1 MPASSRRT
9 VPKNHRR
16 QVLQPTKYA
25 AVISKLDLRRAQ
37 SRTDLRI
44 NSARLNDSV
53 QTVCGKWLP
62 RCRPRRLVST
72 RSSDCEIDHVTVCGS
87 QLCRNGTFAV
97 ANGLDGLLVHA
108 NTTILSPLRRR
119 HLYSSVPAGRFVFE
133 TAGFYPYNGVRA
145 DMAVADAGGCR
156 LAESAIDLV
165 TGGAGFIG
173 SHLVD
178 RLIAQ
183 GRSVRVFDSFV
194 VGRRANLKQ
203 HEEGSRLQIIEGDV
217 ADQAAV
223 AAAVA
228 GVERIFH
235 LAARADIVPS
245 IQEPAAYFRS
255 NVDGTFCVLEAA
267 RQHGVKRLVYVASSS
282 CYGIPAT
289 YPTPET
295 AAADP
300 RYPYAL
306 TKYLGEQLVMHWSQV
321 YRLPAVSVRFFNVY
335 GPRARTSGTYGA
347 VFGVFLAQ
355 LLAGEPLTIVGDG
368 EQTRDF
374 TFVSDVV
381 DALIAVAES
390 DRIAEIYNVGSGH
403 PVSVNELVRLLGSP
417 PSVYIP
423 KRPGEP
429 DCTWAD
435 ISKIRRE
442 LGWEPKVSFADGV
455 RLMRDNIDYWRDAP
469 VWSASRIAEA
479 TSDWFR
485 FLGDVGAG
493 RWTQASNN

>member
-1 MPASSRRT
+1 
-9 VPKNHRR
+9 
-16 QVLQPTKYA
+16 
-25 AVISKLDLRRAQ
+25 
-37 SRTDLRI
+37 
-44 NSARLNDSV
+44 
-53 QTVCGKWLP
+53 
-62 RCRPRRLVST
+62 
-72 RSSDCEIDHVTVCGS
+72 
-87 QLCRNGTFAV
+87 
-97 ANGLDGLLVHA
+97 
-108 NTTILSPLRRR
+108 
-119 HLYSSVPAGRFVFE
+119 
-133 TAGFYPYNGVRA
+133 
-145 DMAVADAGGCR
+145 
-156 LAESAIDLV
+156 LAENAIDLV

-178 RLIAQ
+178 RLLGQ
-183 GRSVRVFDSFV
+183 GRSVRALDSFV
-194 VGRRANLKQ
+194 VGRHANLWQ
-203 HEEGSRLQIIEGDV
+203 HSHNPSLEIIEGDV
-217 ADQAAV
+217 ADKAAV
-223 AAAVA
+223 GAAVE

-235 LAARADIVPS
+235 LAARADVVPS
-245 IQEPAAYFRS
+245 IQEPEAYFRS

-267 RQHGVKRLVYVASSS
+267 RRHGVKRFVYVASSS

-306 TKYLGEQLVMHWSQV
+306 TKDLGEQLVMHWAQV

-374 TFVSDVV
+374 TFVSDAV

-390 DRIAEIYNVGSGH
+390 DRIGQIYNVGSGH

-417 PSVYIP
+417 PSVHIP

-442 LGWEPKVSFADGV
+442 LGWEPKVSFAEGV

-469 VWSASRIAEA
+469 VWTASRIAEA

-485 FLGDVGAG
+485 FLGNDRADVGAG
-493 RWTQASNN
+493 TWTQASQN